1 MRCHCRGIAL
11 LVLVVLLKGFDGQ
24 LNVFLSGGGQLVQ
37 TSVRSVQDAVAVAH
51 TTHTDGAMVVV
62 KERHDGG
69 VIGTGGAVDI
79 ATQSTMVPSCK
90 QRKGTAAQ
98 GTPRTLVVGHPGRGS
113 EIGHLILVDQG
124 EGKMAAQNRM
134 RGLPFNPPSVLRC
147 VGQYN

>member
-1 MRCHCRGIAL
+1 M

-98 GTPRTLVVGHPGRGS
+98 GTSRTLVVGHPGRGS
-113 EIGHLILVDQG
+113 EIGHFLSLSV
-124 EGKMAAQNRM
+124 EGKMALRK
-134 RGLPFNPPSVLRC
+134 FNARTYSRLDATSLSSS
-147 VGQYN
+147 